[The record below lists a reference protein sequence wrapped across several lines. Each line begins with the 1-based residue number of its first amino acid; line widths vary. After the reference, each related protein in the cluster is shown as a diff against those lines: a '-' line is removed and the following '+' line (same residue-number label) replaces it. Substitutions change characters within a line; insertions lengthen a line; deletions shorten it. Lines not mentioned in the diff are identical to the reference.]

1 MASMSPGT
9 ECQRQRELMVELAG
23 VLDRLHRL
31 LNAEKE
37 AVERRD
43 RARMDE
49 LEAGIEQ
56 ALAEK
61 EEAFRALRGHVAEH
75 NC

>member
-1 MASMSPGT
+1 MTPVSPQM
-9 ECQRQRELMVELAG
+9 ECVRKRELLQQLAG
-23 VLDRLHRL
+23 ALARLHKL
-31 LNAEKE
+31 LGAEKE

-49 LEAGIEQ
+49 LEAEIE
-56 ALAEK
+56 
-61 EEAFRALRGHVAEH
+61 RAMAVKNETFLSMRQHLEEH